1 MIGVLPES
9 FDFGSIFSPGYKVD
23 MYGPVIFDDIRD
35 EGNTMALVAR
45 LKPGVTLAQAQAEA
59 DLLFPTLHFSVK
71 HPEYGG
77 GYTGLLLGLKDYVSG
92 KLRRSLIVL
101 WCAVGLILLIVCVNL
116 SNLLLARGAARSKEF
131 AMRSAVGAPRSRLVR
146 QLLTESLVLS
156 FAGALLGLGIAFTVT
171 TYLAYQGSIA
181 LPLLSSVRIDG
192 AALAWTLLIAVTAAV
207 FFGLAPGLRISSTN
221 LQEVL
226 KDSGHG
232 TSDGKKHEAL
242 RAVLIVS
249 EIALACVLLVGAGLL
264 LRSFLRILD
273 VDLGFKPSQAASISL
288 DYNDG
293 NDAGKRSVIWQEAL
307 RRVEAIPGV
316 ETAGITDNLPMS
328 RNRSWDISVKGKN
341 YRPGELEGTFVYVVS
356 PGYLNAIGMH
366 LVRGRDFR
374 WDDNDKKLGT
384 VIINET
390 VARKLWP
397 GQDPID
403 RIAVA
408 GGMDARVI
416 GVVADVHESSVEG
429 TPGWQMYVSGVAP
442 QYGPEGA
449 QLVVRSKLPPEALA
463 STVMSTLREIN
474 PSQPATE
481 FRPVQRLVDHVV
493 SPRRFFVLLVSIFA
507 GLGLVLASL
516 GIYGVISYS
525 VTRQTQEIGIRM
537 ALGASQARVQWSVI
551 WKTLTLALIGIATGT
566 VASLMIAHL
575 IASLLFAT
583 PATDLSTFLSMIL
596 LLLMVALLAGY
607 IPARRASR
615 INPMIALRNN

>member
-1 MIGVLPES
+1 MGQTIELNATPVTVIGVLPES

-59 DLLFPTLHFSVK
+59 DLLFPTLHFNLK

-192 AALAWTLLIAVTAAV
+192 AALAWTLFIAVTAAV
-207 FFGLAPGLRISSTN
+207 FFGLAPGLRISSAN

-226 KDSGHG
+226 KDSGHSA
-232 TSDGKKHEAL
+232 SDGKKHEAL

-293 NDAGKRSVIWQEAL
+293 NDAGKRSAIWQEAL

-341 YRPGELEGTFVYVVS
+341 YRPE
-356 PGYLNAIGMH
+356 NWK
-366 LVRGRDFR
+366 VRLCTLF
-374 WDDNDKKLGT
+374 
-384 VIINET
+384 
-390 VARKLWP
+390 P
-397 GQDPID
+397 
-403 RIAVA
+403 
-408 GGMDARVI
+408 RVT
-416 GVVADVHESSVEG
+416 S
-429 TPGWQMYVSGVAP
+429 T
-442 QYGPEGA
+442 
-449 QLVVRSKLPPEALA
+449 RLA
-463 STVMSTLREIN
+463 CT
-474 PSQPATE
+474 
-481 FRPVQRLVDHVV
+481 
-493 SPRRFFVLLVSIFA
+493 
-507 GLGLVLASL
+507 
-516 GIYGVISYS
+516 
-525 VTRQTQEIGIRM
+525 
-537 ALGASQARVQWSVI
+537 W
-551 WKTLTLALIGIATGT
+551 
-566 VASLMIAHL
+566 
-575 IASLLFAT
+575 
-583 PATDLSTFLSMIL
+583 
-596 LLLMVALLAGY
+596 
-607 IPARRASR
+607 
-615 INPMIALRNN
+615 